1 MNLIGNYDGGRSCAY
16 AQEYQDVV
24 QEKEN
29 RYNSLN
35 KLVVKREL
43 ISDALAKSKPKR
55 DRNYSNMID
64 IQAKTIMDLPG
75 NLAMSIT
82 IEIAKRVMQGQG
94 EKVTP
99 RQIMLR

>member
-1 MNLIGNYDGGRSCAY
+1 MNLIGSYDGGKSDF
-16 AQEYQDVV
+16 AQDYQDVV

-64 IQAKTIMDLPG
+64 IHAKTIMDLPG
-75 NLAMSIT
+75 NVAMTIT
-82 IEIAKRVMQGQG
+82 MEIAKRVISSQG